1 MVDTQPTIVA
11 DVLIG
16 KTIGNYVVRRQLG
29 QGGMG
34 AVYLAEHPAIGKQI
48 ALKVLNPELAAQP
61 EIVNRFFNEAK
72 AVNEIRH
79 PNIVD
84 IIDFG
89 LLPAGGPADPPI
101 VYFLMEFIDGTSLT
115 ELLRREAPLPWARAS
130 AIALQIADALA
141 ASHRKGIIH
150 RDLKSD
156 NVMLVSRGREHDF
169 IKLLDFGIAKLTGN
183 PSNTHRT
190 RTGMLMGTPQY
201 MSPEQ
206 CEGRSSIDHRTD
218 VYSLGILLYQMLTGS
233 VPFGGD
239 TFGEVLMQQMAIPPL
254 APSLIAPQIPEH
266 VELIVLKALEK
277 SADLRYARME
287 DMILALQDPR
297 RYVEARGGSAGFLIS
312 PVLRDPA
319 LAGSKA
325 AMALI
330 ASATGRA
337 ASTTLGGSAA
347 QATAAP
353 AKRGMSGIGKLAIA
367 AGTAA
372 IVIAGLVV
380 AARRDP
386 PRVASHPAAESS
398 ALSPPIAPPSPPA
411 VPPAA
416 VDPSPSPQPV
426 TSESEPAPRS
436 PPTAPVPPSPATA
449 PAPVVPSRTSAA
461 PSKPSPPVAAAPRA
475 RPAISIAIESAPPGA
490 RVFVGSESTARGT
503 TPFVLELAADAA
515 ATEIRLVRA
524 GYQPLKRTVD
534 PARDSKLMLALE
546 KLAGSTPP
554 IAKPARPTGERD
566 DSDEMMDPFANKQK
580 KDAP

>member
-1 MVDTQPTIVA
+1 
-11 DVLIG
+11 
-16 KTIGNYVVRRQLG
+16 
-29 QGGMG
+29 
-34 AVYLAEHPAIGKQI
+34 
-48 ALKVLNPELAAQP
+48 
-61 EIVNRFFNEAK
+61 
-72 AVNEIRH
+72 
-79 PNIVD
+79 
-84 IIDFG
+84 
-89 LLPAGGPADPPI
+89 
-101 VYFLMEFIDGTSLT
+101 
-115 ELLRREAPLPWARAS
+115 
-130 AIALQIADALA
+130 
-141 ASHRKGIIH
+141 
-150 RDLKSD
+150 
-156 NVMLVSRGREHDF
+156 VSRGRDHDF
-169 IKLLDFGIAKLTGN
+169 IKLLDFGIAKLTAN
-183 PSNTHRT
+183 PASTHRT

-218 VYSLGILLYQMLTGS
+218 VYSLGILLYQMLTGT

-287 DMILALQDPR
+287 DMIVALQDPR
-297 RYVEARGGSAGFLIS
+297 RYVEANGGSAAFLTS

-347 QATAAP
+347 QATAAVKP
-353 AKRGMSGIGKLAIA
+353 GMSRTGKLAIA
-367 AGTAA
+367 AGIAA
-372 IVIAGLVV
+372 TLAVGLVV

-386 PRVASHPAAESS
+386 PPVVSRPAAESA
-398 ALSPPIAPPSPPA
+398 ALSPPSAPPPSSPPQPLAPPPAAPATQATQAPPETSDRAPSPQTVASDSEPPQPSPPA
-411 VPPAA
+411 APP
-416 VDPSPSPQPV
+416 PV
-426 TSESEPAPRS
+426 A
-436 PPTAPVPPSPATA
+436 
-449 PAPVVPSRTSAA
+449 PSRSAA
-461 PSKPSPPVAAAPRA
+461 PSKPSSPAAAAPRA
-475 RPAISIAIESAPPGA
+475 RSAISIAIESAPPGA

-503 TPFVLELAADAA
+503 TPYVLELPPDAA

-534 PARDSKLMLALE
+534 PARDRKLVLALE
-546 KLAGSTPP
+546 KLAGSAPP
-554 IAKPARPTGERD
+554 TAKPVAPSGERD
-566 DSDEMMDPFANKQK
+566 DSDETMDPFAKKNAAQK